1 MAPNVVVVVVVLVA
15 RVIVVVVVLG
25 GGGAEI
31 PNLDGLIGGARDYLV
46 VVVVESPDAVLVA
59 GQRKRHKAVVL

>member
-1 MAPNVVVVVVVLVA
+1 MAPNVVVVVLVA
-15 RVIVVVVVLG
+15 RVIVVVGG

-31 PNLDGLIGGARDYLV
+31 PNLDGLIGGARDDLV

-59 GQRKRHKAVVL
+59 GQRQRHKAVVL